1 MIFLILGLLLF
12 LGSHSIRI
20 FADGWRTAQLE
31 RLGEKPWKGIVTL
44 VALLGFGLIIWG
56 FGLARTAPVV
66 LWTPPTWTRH
76 LAALL
81 MLLSFI
87 LLIAAQVPGN
97 RIKAIVGHPMVASVK
112 VWALAHLLANG
123 TLAHAVLFGAFLIW
137 SVADFMASRR
147 RDRIAGTTY
156 PALGIG
162 RDLMVVGIGVVA
174 WGLFAAFGHAW
185 LIGVKPFG

>member
-20 FADGWRTAQLE
+20 FADGWRTTQLE

-66 LWTPPTWTRH
+66 LWTPPVWTRH
-76 LAALL
+76 LSALL

-97 RIKAIVGHPMVASVK
+97 RIKALVGHPMVASVK

-137 SVADFMASRR
+137 SVADFTASRR
-147 RDRIAGTTY
+147 RDRLAGTTY

-162 RDLMVVGIGVVA
+162 RDILVVGIGVVA
-174 WGLFAAFGHAW
+174 WGLFAGFGHAW